1 MRQSAVGDILVGAI
15 NGNVNDWVLV
25 DISKSQV
32 GSDDEFF
39 GLES

>member
-1 MRQSAVGDILVGAI
+1 MGQSAVGDILIGAI
-15 NGNVNDWVLV
+15 NGNVNDRVLV

-32 GSDDEFF
+32 GSDDKFL